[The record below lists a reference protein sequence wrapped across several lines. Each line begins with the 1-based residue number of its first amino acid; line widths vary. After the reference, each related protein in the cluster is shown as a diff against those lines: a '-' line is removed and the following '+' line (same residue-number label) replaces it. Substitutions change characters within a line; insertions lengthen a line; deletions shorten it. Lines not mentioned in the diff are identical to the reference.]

1 MVTNLALTTALLI
14 RADKGD
20 AVLDDI
26 WPGLTVAAFKKDKR
40 VQNFCS
46 DVEEQRPRSERPAH
60 PALRDRSAP
69 KARRVNP
76 EHKDQP
82 VLPVRAAN
90 PGRKGLADRPGL
102 PARSDPREIPAPP
115 QLSAS

>member
-40 VQNFCS
+40 VKIFVPMLKSNGPDPIGKGPGGCCLTHLGPNNRAS
-46 DVEEQRPRSERPAH
+46 K
-60 PALRDRSAP
+60 AP
-69 KARRVNP
+69 QKS
-76 EHKDQP
+76 
-82 VLPVRAAN
+82 RAQ
-90 PGRKGLADRPGL
+90 
-102 PARSDPREIPAPP
+102 S
-115 QLSAS
+115 